1 MAEIRLIDAIALKNE
16 VLRVVLE
23 VADTPMPNEYAS
35 KLALKMG
42 KLIQKKIDE
51 APTVEVITNGNQ

>member
-1 MAEIRLIDAIALKNE
+1 MAEIRLIDANALKNE
-16 VLRVVLE
+16 VLHAVFE

-42 KLIQKKIDE
+42 ELIQKKIDE